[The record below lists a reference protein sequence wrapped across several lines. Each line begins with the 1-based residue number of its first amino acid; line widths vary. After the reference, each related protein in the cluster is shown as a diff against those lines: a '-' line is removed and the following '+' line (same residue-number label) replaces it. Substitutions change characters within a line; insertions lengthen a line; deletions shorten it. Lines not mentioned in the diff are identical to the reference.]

1 MSTEVQFVKNKKS
14 EIPGFIIERTAKRM
28 KQFYQ
33 KMLKGANTGITVD
46 QWIILQT
53 IHKDNG
59 LSQFEIANQTFKDAP
74 TVTRIIDLLA
84 SKELIERVADLED
97 RRKFN
102 ICLTKKGKDKIEEVL
117 PIVMDFRKTGWKGI
131 NLEDLN
137 HMMRTLNAIFDNLEE

>member
-1 MSTEVQFVKNKKS
+1 MSTKVQLVKNKKS

-33 KMLKGANTGITVD
+33 KMLKDANTGITVD
-46 QWIILQT
+46 QWVILQT
-53 IHKDNG
+53 IHKEDG

-84 SKELIERVADLED
+84 SKELIERVADPED

-102 ICLTKKGKDKIEEVL
+102 ICLTNKGKLKIEEVR

>member
-1 MSTEVQFVKNKKS
+1 MTTSTQFVKNKKS

-28 KQFYQ
+28 KQYYQ
-33 KMLKGANTGITVD
+33 KMLKDADTGITVD

-74 TVTRIIDLLA
+74 TVTRIIDLLVD
-84 SKELIERVADLED
+84 KELIERVPDPSD

-102 ICLTKKGKDKIEEVL
+102 ICLTKKGDKRIEQVQ
-117 PIVMDFRKTGWKGI
+117 PIVMDFRKKGWKGI
-131 NLEDLN
+131 SLEDLN
-137 HMMRTLNAIFDNLEE
+137 HTMRTLNAIFENLED

>member
-33 KMLKGANTGITVD
+33 KMLKEANTGITVD
-46 QWIILQT
+46 QWILLKT
-53 IHKDNG
+53 IHKNDG

-84 SKELIERVADLED
+84 GKELIERVANPND

-102 ICLTKKGKDKIEEVL
+102 ICLTNKGKQKIEEVL
-117 PIVMDFRKTGWKGI
+117 PIVLDFRKTGWKGI
-131 NLEDLN
+131 SLEDLN
-137 HMMRTLNAIFDNLEE
+137 HTMRTLNAIFDNLEE